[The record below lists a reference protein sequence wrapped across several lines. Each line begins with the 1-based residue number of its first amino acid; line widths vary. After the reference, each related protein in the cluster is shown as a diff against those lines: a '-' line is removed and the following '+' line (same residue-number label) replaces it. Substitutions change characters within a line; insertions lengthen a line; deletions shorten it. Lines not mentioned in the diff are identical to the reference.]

1 MQFGLE
7 NVVEAFCRHCAKINP
22 GCIIKICK
30 RGPCGS
36 FYFMECFPFPWYNR
50 KERKQIMTNRRNVA
64 GGVTLVEILVVIALL
79 GILAVVATPSAKT
92 YFANLTLRIAT
103 NAIKQQ
109 LILAKTR
116 AMGDPNVHCGVY
128 FDSSVTPNQIRPF
141 MDTTTFYQYTGTDL
155 AYMPVYTLPKNVTI
169 SVGGTG
175 SSKVIVFRGDGS
187 AKSGVTNNQIIVKIT
202 ITSKSGTFTKSKTI
216 SVLPST
222 GRIKVQ

>member
-1 MQFGLE
+1 
-7 NVVEAFCRHCAKINP
+7 
-22 GCIIKICK
+22 
-30 RGPCGS
+30 
-36 FYFMECFPFPWYNR
+36 
-50 KERKQIMTNRRNVA
+50 
-64 GGVTLVEILVVIALL
+64 
-79 GILAVVATPSAKT
+79 
-92 YFANLTLRIAT
+92 
-103 NAIKQQ
+103 
-109 LILAKTR
+109 
-116 AMGDPNVHCGVY
+116 
-128 FDSSVTPNQIRPF
+128 

>member
-1 MQFGLE
+1 MFFTILLTL
-7 NVVEAFCRHCAKINP
+7 P
-22 GCIIKICK
+22 
-30 RGPCGS
+30 
-36 FYFMECFPFPWYNR
+36 YFSDNLNR

-128 FDSSVTPNQIRPF
+128 FDSSVTPNQTRPF

-187 AKSGVTNNQIIVKIT
+187 AYPVVSLFDQRSRSIIQPCV
-202 ITSKSGTFTKSKTI
+202 SNRFLPVGNGSLCPRPI
-216 SVLPST
+216 S
-222 GRIKVQ
+222 